1 MKMAVRIYTV
11 MSQTPTNSY
20 QQCVQFCIDWKRRLQ
35 VYLLTFATYDC
46 KYCPD
51 VLFSVSL
58 LSRFL
63 LPGLILHI
71 ECNYSAPVGEQRIA
85 ISLSVCLSVC
95 LCVCLSSSISLE
107 LLDRSAENFCADP
120 CGCGS
125 VLLGRRCDT
134 LCTSGLMDDVTFGR
148 SGPYGDHAM
157 RGRLNL

>member
-1 MKMAVRIYTV
+1 MKMAVRMYTV

-85 ISLSVCLSVC
+85 ISLSVCLYV
-95 LCVCLSSSISLE
+95 CVCVCPRAYLWNCWTDLP
-107 LLDRSAENFCADP
+107 ENFCADP

-125 VLLGRRCDT
+125 VLLRRRCDT

-148 SGPYGDHAM
+148 MAM
-157 RGRLNL
+157 SERLTYYH